1 MSSRGQLNDG
11 IPGSKRGRVTRV
23 LLAAAL
29 ALSACSGGLAM
40 PRPAE
45 DAGAF
50 ADAFAPC
57 SLALPLDPVRCDQ
70 VAALALPSA
79 LPAAGGNRVADDP
92 DAASLGFLAFFDPR
106 FSGLPDVR
114 CASCHLPEHG
124 FAERKAVSEVVAGR
138 PLARNSLSILN
149 AAWSGPYYFWD
160 GRADSLWSQPLF
172 ALESPDEMASSRLAV
187 AHAVYDTPSY
197 RSRYE
202 ALFGPLPDLSDR
214 ARFPAQGKPG
224 DASFDAMAP
233 ADAAAI
239 NQLFVNFGKA
249 LEAYIRKVAT
259 GPGDLDR
266 FLAGERAALDPAAQ
280 RGLTLFAEKG
290 CITCHAGPAL
300 TDRAFHRM
308 GPTSDR
314 GRAAAVDV
322 LLRNEFN
329 SAGAYWDDTGVRPP
343 LPESERAEDDGAFR
357 TPTLRNLPR
366 TAPYGHDGAYPT
378 LEALLATQHGAAL
391 TEPEQSDMVIF
402 LLSLNGRYP
411 ERPWSDW
418 PAR

>member
-1 MSSRGQLNDG
+1 MSSRGQLSADDLNTK
-11 IPGSKRGRVTRV
+11 SSRATRV
-23 LLAAAL
+23 LFAAAL
-29 ALSACSGGLAM
+29 GLWACSGGVAM

-50 ADAFAPC
+50 ADAAAPC
-57 SLALPLDPVRCDQ
+57 TVGLPLDPARCEM

-79 LPAAGGNRVADDP
+79 LPSAGGNRWADDAN
-92 DAASLGFLAFFDPR
+92 AASLGFLAFFDPR

-124 FAERKAVSEVVAGR
+124 FAERKAVSEVVSGR
-138 PLARNSLSILN
+138 PLGRNSLSILN

-172 ALESPDEMASSRLAV
+172 AIESPDEMASSRLAV
-187 AHAVYDTPSY
+187 AHAIYETPSY

-202 ALFGPLPDLSDR
+202 VVFGPLPDLSDG

-224 DASFDAMAP
+224 DPSFDGMAP
-233 ADAAAI
+233 ADVAAI
-239 NQLFVNFGKA
+239 NQIFANFGKA

-259 GPGDLDR
+259 GPSDLDR
-266 FLAGERAALDPAAQ
+266 FLAGESSALDAAAQ
-280 RGLTLFAEKG
+280 RGLTLFAERG

-300 TDRAFHRM
+300 TDRVFHRM
-308 GPTSDR
+308 STTSDR
-314 GRAAAVDV
+314 GRAAAIEV
-322 LLRNEFN
+322 LRGYEFN
-329 SAGAYWDDTGVRPP
+329 SASSYWDDTGVRPP

-366 TAPYGHDGAYPT
+366 TAPYGHDGAHAT
-378 LEALLATQHGAAL
+378 LEDFLATQHGAAL
-391 TEPEQSDMVIF
+391 TEPERSDMVIF